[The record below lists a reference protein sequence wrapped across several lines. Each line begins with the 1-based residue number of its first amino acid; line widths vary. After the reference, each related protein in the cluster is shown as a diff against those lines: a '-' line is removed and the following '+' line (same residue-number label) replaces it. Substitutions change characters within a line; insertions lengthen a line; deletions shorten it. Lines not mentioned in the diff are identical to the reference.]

1 MTNIGRSARRSATA
15 LLLAITVGSA
25 AAGCGN
31 DDSSGSG
38 DRSLLELRPV
48 VSATPA
54 PCPSEAPE
62 KDQTV
67 LPLTANGKT
76 ECLVLGRAIVDA
88 KDVRSATVGETPAK
102 EPALSVVLGATGS
115 ANLDGYAQRNQGQRL
130 AIVADRTLVS
140 APVLQFTSFAG
151 RVQVT
156 GLSKEKTDDLFRR
169 LNKVIKRS

>member
-1 MTNIGRSARRSATA
+1 MTNIGRSAWRSTPV
-15 LLLAITVGSA
+15 LLAITLVAA

-31 DDSSGSG
+31 DDSSSSG

-48 VSATPA
+48 VSANPA
-54 PCPSEAPE
+54 PCAPKAPE
-62 KDQTV
+62 KGQTV

-88 KDVRSATVGETPAK
+88 NDVRSATVAETPAK

-115 ANLDGYAQRNQGQRL
+115 ANLDGFAQRNQGQRL
-130 AIVADRTLVS
+130 AIVADRMLVS

-151 RVQVT
+151 RIQVT